1 MIIRKVYTKVTNKI
15 NNTIYPIKIANILL
29 KS

>member
-1 MIIRKVYTKVTNKI
+1 MIIRKAYTKVTNKT
-15 NNTIYPIKIANILL
+15 NTIYTIKIANILL